1 MSLWAMGDFHLNFS
15 QPERSM
21 NPYGK
26 VWVNHEKKI
35 FMNSQ
40 KMISPEDTFVVT
52 GDHGWGRRINSCQP
66 DMDFIASLPGRKILL
81 RGNHDMFWNTK
92 KTKQLNEFFN
102 PRLYFLQDNFYSY
115 QAADG
120 KEYALCGTK
129 GICFENLTTYEQF
142 LKLLDRE
149 TQRMEKSVGE
159 AWQAGYRNFVLFL
172 HYPPTT
178 IGESTSPFTEIAER
192 VGASHVVYSH
202 SHGEARFHDSLQGKV
217 RGVNYHLVSGDFL
230 DFKPVKILD

>member
-21 NPYGK
+21 DPYGK

-159 AWQAGYRNFVLFL
+159 AWQATATLYYSCTIHQQRLGKAQALLQKLQKELVRAMWYIHTAMGKPDSMTAYR
-172 HYPPTT
+172 
-178 IGESTSPFTEIAER
+178 
-192 VGASHVVYSH
+192 
-202 SHGEARFHDSLQGKV
+202 ARSEE
-217 RGVNYHLVSGDFL
+217 
-230 DFKPVKILD
+230 